1 MSRAKQQ
8 TQNQQKVFSRR
19 LAILGGFKAAMV
31 GTLAARLYYLQVIE
45 GEKYKLL
52 ADENRINRRILF
64 PPRGLILD
72 RFGIALASNSP
83 SYRAILVA
91 EQTRDEQGA
100 LDVEGTLKSFSEI
113 VPLSDREIARIM
125 KARKN
130 NRAFVPITIKDD
142 LDWEQVNAVEL
153 NLPDLPGV
161 SIEIDQKR
169 VYPFGGIT
177 SHILGYVAVPSEKEV
192 DRDSDP
198 LLRQPGFRIGKNGL
212 ERQYDLPLRGTA
224 GESQLE
230 VNSVGRVIRELARQ
244 EGQPGGDLVTT
255 LDVGLHQYA
264 HQRLS
269 AEMAGAA
276 VVMDVYTGDLLALA
290 STPSYD
296 PTAFY
301 RGLTNVEWQEL
312 TNDIYGPLNN
322 KPVSGQYAPGSTFK
336 MITAIAG
343 LRAGMS
349 PQDHIYCSGV
359 TVLGSARFHC
369 WKREG
374 HGSLNMVDGLKHSCD
389 CFFYETA
396 RRAGIDLMADT
407 ARMFGLGSIEGL
419 DLPGEKPGL
428 IPDTKWKRAALGD
441 VWHPGETLIA
451 GMGQGFILATPL
463 QLAVMT
469 ARLANGGYAVT
480 PRLARQISSEAA
492 NDEGNPIFPHID
504 LPDDFLRIAR
514 EGMDAVTN
522 GNRGT
527 AYRSRIDIPGMEM
540 AGKTGTSQ
548 VRRITMAERQRGVIK
563 NENLPWHQRDNAL
576 FVAFAPVHAPRYAC
590 CVVVEH
596 GGGGSAVA
604 APIARDILIECQRRD
619 PSRRNPNAEG
629 GRREMP

>member
-1 MSRAKQQ
+1 MSRVKQQ
-8 TQNQQKVFSRR
+8 QQSQQKVFTRR
-19 LAILGGFKAAMV
+19 LAMLGALKGVMV
-31 GTLAARLYYLQVIE
+31 ATLAGRLYYLQVIE

-52 ADENRINRRILF
+52 SDENRINHRILF
-64 PPRGLILD
+64 PPRGLIVD
-72 RFGIALASNSP
+72 RFGVPLATNSP

-91 EQTRDEQGA
+91 EQTPNLQA
-100 LDVEGTLKSFSEI
+100 TLEAFSAI
-113 VPLSDREIARIM
+113 VPMSERDVT
-125 KARKN
+125 KALKERQHTQDFK
-130 NRAFVPITIKDD
+130 PITVKDD
-142 LDWEQVNAVEL
+142 LDWDQVNAVEL
-153 NLPDLPGV
+153 NLPDLPGI
-161 SIEIDQKR
+161 SIETDQKR

-177 SHILGYVAVPSEKEV
+177 SHILGYVATPNEKDVEN
-192 DRDSDP
+192 DADP
-198 LLRQPGFRIGKNGL
+198 LLKQPGFRIGKNGL
-212 ERQYDLPLRGTA
+212 ERQYDAPLRGSA

-230 VNSVGRVIRELARQ
+230 VNSFGRVIRELARQ

-255 LDVGLHQYA
+255 LDVGLQQFA

-301 RGLTNVEWQEL
+301 RGLTTDEWQEL
-312 TNDIYGPLNN
+312 SNDIYGPLNN
-322 KPVSGQYAPGSTFK
+322 KAVGGQYAPGSTFK
-336 MITAIAG
+336 MMTALAA
-343 LRAGMS
+343 LRAGVS
-349 PQDHIYCSGV
+349 PDDHVYCSGV

-369 WKREG
+369 WKKEG
-374 HGSLNMVDGLKHSCD
+374 HGSQDMLNGIKNSCD
-389 CFFYETA
+389 GYFYEVA
-396 RRAGIDLMADT
+396 RRTGIDKIAET
-407 ARMFGLGSIEGL
+407 ARMFGLGSAEGL

-428 IPDTKWKRAALGD
+428 IPDSSWKKAVMGD
-441 VWHPGETLIA
+441 IWHPGETLVA
-451 GMGQGFILATPL
+451 GIGQGFITATPL

-469 ARLANGGYAVT
+469 ARIANGGYAVK
-480 PRLARQISSEAA
+480 PRLVRRITDESQ
-492 NDEGNPIFPHID
+492 NDEGNPVFPNIEV
-504 LPDDFLRIAR
+504 PENFLKILRN
-514 EGMDAVTN
+514 GMDLVTN
-522 GNRGT
+522 GDHGT

-548 VRRITMAERQRGVIK
+548 VRRITMAERARGVIK
-563 NENLPWHQRDNAL
+563 NENLPWNQRDNAL
-576 FVAFAPVHAPRYAC
+576 FIAFAPVHAPRYAC

>member
-1 MSRAKQQ
+1 MSRVKQQ
-8 TQNQQKVFSRR
+8 TQNQQKVFTRR
-19 LAILGGFKAAMV
+19 LAILGGLKAAMV

-64 PPRGLILD
+64 PPRGLIVD
-72 RFGIALASNSP
+72 RFGIPLATNSA

-91 EQTRDEQGA
+91 EQTPD
-100 LDVEGTLKSFSEI
+100 LEGTLKSFSEI
-113 VPLSDREIARIM
+113 APLSEREIARIM
-125 KARKN
+125 KERKR
-130 NRAFVPITIKDD
+130 NRDFVPITIKDD

-153 NLPDLPGV
+153 NLPDLPGI

-177 SHILGYVAVPSEKEV
+177 AHILGYVAVPSEKEV
-192 DRDSDP
+192 NNDTDP

-212 ERQYDLPLRGTA
+212 ERQYDLPLRGQA

-230 VNSVGRVIRELARQ
+230 VNSVGRVIRELARE

-255 LDVGLHQYA
+255 LDVGLQQYA

-269 AEMAGAA
+269 AELSGAA
-276 VVMDVYTGDLLALA
+276 VVMDVYTGDLLAMA

-301 RGLTNVEWQEL
+301 RGLTTDEWQEL

-322 KPVSGQYAPGSTFK
+322 KPISGQYAPGSTFK

-343 LRAGMS
+343 LRAGVS
-349 PQDHIYCSGV
+349 PHDHVFCGGV
-359 TVLGSARFHC
+359 TTLGSARFHC

-374 HGSLNMVDGLKHSCD
+374 HGSMDMVNGIKNSCD
-389 CFFYETA
+389 VYFYEVA
-396 RRAGIDLMADT
+396 RRAGIDMIADT
-407 ARMFGLGSIEGL
+407 ARQFGLGSTEDL

-428 IPDTKWKRAALGD
+428 IPDTNWKRATFND
-441 VWHPGETLIA
+441 IWHPGETLVA
-451 GMGQGFILATPL
+451 GIGQGFILTTPL

-469 ARLANGGYAVT
+469 ARLANGGYAVR
-480 PRLARQISSEAA
+480 PRLARQISISAS
-492 NDEGNPIFPHID
+492 NDEGAPIFPHID
-504 LPDDFLRIAR
+504 VPDEFLKIAR
-514 EGMDAVTN
+514 DGMDQVTN
-522 GNRGT
+522 GERGT

-548 VRRITMAERQRGVIK
+548 VRRITMAERARGVIK
-563 NENLPWHQRDNAL
+563 NKDLPWNQRDNAL

-590 CVVVEH
+590 AVVIEH

>member
-8 TQNQQKVFSRR
+8 TQNQQKVFTRR
-19 LAILGGFKAAMV
+19 LAILGGLKGLMV

-52 ADENRINRRILF
+52 AEENRINRRILF
-64 PPRGLILD
+64 PSRGLILD

-91 EQTRDEQGA
+91 EQTPDLEA
-100 LDVEGTLKSFSEI
+100 TLKSFSEI
-113 VPLSDREIARIM
+113 APLSEREIARIM

-153 NLPDLPGV
+153 NLPDLPGI

-192 DRDSDP
+192 DKDSDP

-212 ERQYDLPLRGTA
+212 ERQYDLPLRGQA

-244 EGQPGGDLVTT
+244 EGEPGGDLVTT

-269 AEMAGAA
+269 AELAGAA

-301 RGLTNVEWQEL
+301 RGLTTDEWQEL

-322 KPVSGQYAPGSTFK
+322 KPISGQYAPGSTFK

-349 PQDHIYCSGV
+349 PHDHVVCNGV
-359 TVLGSARFHC
+359 TTLGSARFHC

-374 HGSLNMVDGLKHSCD
+374 HGPMNMLDGIKNSCD
-389 CFFYETA
+389 VYFYEVA
-396 RRAGIDLMADT
+396 RRAGIDLLADT
-407 ARMFGLGSIEGL
+407 ARMFGLGSLEEL

-428 IPDTKWKRAALGD
+428 IPDTKWKRATFND
-441 VWHPGETLIA
+441 IWHPGETLVA
-451 GMGQGFILATPL
+451 GIGQGFILTTPL

-469 ARLANGGYAVT
+469 ARLANGGYAVK
-480 PRLARQISSEAA
+480 PRLARQISEVP
-492 NDEGNPIFPHID
+492 NDEGTPVFPRID
-504 LPDDFLRIAR
+504 LPEEFLRIAR
-514 EGMDAVTN
+514 EGMDQVTN
-522 GNRGT
+522 GQRGT
-527 AYRSRIDIPGMEM
+527 AYRSRIDVPGMEM

-563 NENLPWHQRDNAL
+563 NADLPWNQRDNAL